1 MTNKKLLFIVNI
13 PDFFISHRLSL
24 ALLAKKKG
32 FQVHVASIDNEN
44 FHKLITHGFICH
56 KIHMNRGSLNLFH
69 DLRTFISI
77 LRLLYKLRPD
87 ILHLLT
93 SKSIIYGGLASRV
106 IKIPKVFHAVTGLG
120 SVFVDTNNLFKKIL
134 KKIVIYLYKFSI
146 NLNSITIFQNNE
158 NLELF
163 VKKRI
168 INRSQA
174 RLIYGSGVNTDAF
187 FFSEESINN
196 NPIVLFSSRL
206 LVEKGLET
214 FVNAAKILKEKVTVR
229 MVVVGNVDNDN
240 PSSIT
245 RSQISKWVEL
255 GLIEWKGY
263 IENMPKLLSESS
275 IVCLPSYYPEGIPK
289 ALIEAASSGRPIVT
303 TDMPGCNEIVKNNQN
318 GILIPI
324 KSPVHLANAIIKL
337 LDDAQLRSKY
347 GKNGRKLVLEKFSSE
362 IIDQAVIDLYSK

>member
-1 MTNKKLLFIVNI
+1 MISKKLLFIVNI

-24 ALLAKKKG
+24 ALMAQKKG
-32 FQVHVASIDNEN
+32 FQVHVATTDNEN
-44 FHKLITHGFICH
+44 FHKLKTYGFISH
-56 KIHMNRGSLNLFH
+56 KIYLNRGSLNVFH

-106 IKIPKVFHAVTGLG
+106 IKIPKVVNAITGLG
-120 SVFVDTNNLFKKIL
+120 SVFVDTTSVFKNIL
-134 KKIVIYLYKFSI
+134 KKIVLYLYKISI
-146 NLNSITIFQNNE
+146 NLNSITIFQNND

-163 VKKRI
+163 IKKRI
-168 INRSQA
+168 INISQA
-174 RLIYGSGVNTDAF
+174 RLIYGSGVNTDVF

-206 LVEKGLET
+206 LKEKGLET
-214 FVNAAKILKEKVTVR
+214 FVDAAKIVKEKVNVR
-229 MVVVGNVDNDN
+229 MVVVGEIDNDN

-245 RSQISKWVEL
+245 SRQISKWVEL

-303 TDMPGCNEIVKNNQN
+303 THMPGCNVIVKNNHN

-324 KSPVHLANAIIKL
+324 KSPGYLADAILKL
-337 LDDAQLRSKY
+337 LDDPKLRSKY
-347 GKNGRKLVLEKFSSE
+347 GKNGRRLVIENFSSD
-362 IIDQAVIDLYSK
+362 IIDKATIALYLR